1 MRLLLPAKVVKLSQF
16 CRARRGNR
24 MPKPN
29 WPCRLSQPKPMQ
41 ANDTSFLQRTVVF
54 AFAALTL
61 FLVWYLFNVVFI
73 AVGAIVFATL
83 LRLGADPFRRCLR
96 LPRSVALI
104 FSIVLLLASLGGVA
118 YLFGARIA
126 GDLQDVLDRAQS
138 AEANI
143 TANLQ
148 GSQFGK
154 MLLKH
159 IGDADLSLSS
169 IIAHMFSITTTFVE
183 AVIVVLITSVYLAA
197 QPETYRAGII
207 LLFPPRLHARAAET
221 LDSIGTALRLWLI
234 GQLISMLLVGL
245 LSTIAVSIIGLPSPI
260 ALGLIA
266 GVAEFIPY
274 IGPVFASIPALLVA
288 ATIDLSAVIWTLIAY
303 LLIHQ
308 IEGQLFV
315 PLIQHRMV
323 YIPPAVILLGI
334 VTTTV
339 LFGFVSIIFAAP
351 IVIIVF
357 VAVKKLYIR
366 DTLREETDI
375 PGDAA

>member
-1 MRLLLPAKVVKLSQF
+1 
-16 CRARRGNR
+16 
-24 MPKPN
+24 
-29 WPCRLSQPKPMQ
+29 MQ
-41 ANDTSFLQRTVVF
+41 TEGSSFLPRTVVF
-54 AFAALTL
+54 AFAALAL

-83 LRLGADPFRRCLR
+83 LRLGAYPFRRYLR

-104 FSIVLLLASLGGVA
+104 FSIILMLACLGGVA

-138 AEANI
+138 AEADI
-143 TANLQ
+143 TASLRT
-148 GSQFGK
+148 SQFGK

-159 IGDADLSLSS
+159 IGDANFSLSS
-169 IIAHMFSITTTFVE
+169 IIAHTFSITTTFVE

-207 LLFPPRLHARAAET
+207 LLFPPRLHKRAAET

-234 GQLISMLLVGL
+234 GQLISMLLIGI
-245 LSTIAVSIIGLPSPI
+245 LSTIAVSIIGLPSPL

-266 GVAEFIPY
+266 GFAEFIPY
-274 IGPVFASIPALLVA
+274 IGPVFAAIPALLVA

-323 YIPPAVILLGI
+323 HIPPAVILLGI

-366 DTLREETDI
+366 DTLREETAI
-375 PGDAA
+375 PGDAS